1 MSSSNMTEVQS
12 ETGFFSTL
20 SRMAGLKTLI
30 LAAGVFDKAKAW
42 SAISR
47 LTALKT
53 LRIEVQDRQS
63 RHDRDLDCPIPKL
76 SSLTALTIIG
86 PRVTQD
92 IGSLTNLVELC
103 LVERQGGN
111 VILGNSLANLKHL
124 ERLVLNAR
132 YLDAF
137 PVRVFSRCSNL
148 TSLSLG
154 HSSHFESGLISA
166 LSNLPR
172 LTQLCYVGTPEN
184 VVSDAFVR
192 QLTVLHQLRRLALDA
207 GKEIHL
213 LEAFAEGSFPRL
225 GYLRIHCSTLTK
237 SKERMVFQRFPCLR
251 SLKAV
256 QFSSEFVRI
265 QRTYS

>member
-1 MSSSNMTEVQS
+1 MAEIQS
-12 ETGFFSTL
+12 ETGFFHALGCVTALRSLT
-20 SRMAGLKTLI
+20 
-30 LAAGVFDKAKAW
+30 LAAGVFDESKAW

-47 LTALKT
+47 LTALET

-63 RHDRDLDCPIPKL
+63 RRHCDLDCPIPKL
-76 SSLTALTIIG
+76 VSLTTLTVIG
-86 PRVTQD
+86 PRVTHG
-92 IGSLTNLVELC
+92 IRNLTNLVELC
-103 LVERQGGN
+103 LVERQGKQAF
-111 VILGNSLANLKHL
+111 LGDSLANLPHL

-132 YLDAF
+132 YLDGF
-137 PVRVFSRCSNL
+137 PVSVFSRCSNL

-154 HSSHFESGLISA
+154 HSRHFESGLISA

-172 LTQLCYVGTPEN
+172 LTQFCYVGTPEN
-184 VVSDAFVR
+184 VVSDVFVR

-213 LEAFAEGSFPRL
+213 LEAFAEGSFPLL